1 MKIRWR
7 QNTRCGAPCSKQLNK
22 DAQKTSPTL
31 WPHHFSVSVLK
42 INYVSVCENCTDQ
55 RPQSCHV
62 GSGCW
67 NVCACVCVFG
77 IATLVGTFLGKTPL
91 LGGQCY
97 MWGHFF
103 RYLLSDRVFWSS
115 MFPWS
120 NDKKYDPT
128 RLKKSAEIIHT
139 FPKVTFSLVKW
150 FVVGTPCPCRDI
162 LQVPDRKEGFLRFD
176 I

>member
-1 MKIRWR
+1 M
-7 QNTRCGAPCSKQLNK
+7 
-22 DAQKTSPTL
+22 TSS
-31 WPHHFSVSVLK
+31 FQCVSVEDKLCFCVWELHWSKTTKLSCRKRLLK
-42 INYVSVCENCTDQ
+42 CL
-55 RPQSCHV
+55 
-62 GSGCW
+62 
-67 NVCACVCVFG
+67 CVCVFG